1 MLARRSWKALL
12 IEGKTVRYM
21 RNSRIRKAIVP
32 QMSSLV
38 AGKIG
43 LGSSSAASW
52 ARR

>member
-1 MLARRSWKALL
+1 MLSRRFLKALSTD
-12 IEGKTVRYM
+12 GQTVRYI
-21 RNSRIRKAIVP
+21 RNTRIRKAIVP

-43 LGSSSAASW
+43 LGSSSAACW